1 MKKIEKPM
9 DQYYTKISEKYF
21 EINLANISEI

>member
-9 DQYYTKISEKYF
+9 DQYYTKITEKYF
-21 EINLANISEI
+21 ENNLANMSEI